1 MDASTLAVESL
12 RLASALASLAPEVVA
27 VWRSALD
34 SGKTDKEA
42 IAEALLSA
50 QRADH
55 GPMRDAFDAA
65 LTAHRERVSQRTAV
79 ARASVADVA
88 VLRRLVKA
96 RSYTAEEASALLHA
110 ADHVESD
117 VT

>member
-1 MDASTLAVESL
+1 MDASALAVESL

-34 SGKTDKEA
+34 AGKTDKEA
-42 IAEALLSA
+42 IAEALAIA

-55 GPMRDAFDAA
+55 GPMRDVFDAA
-65 LTAHRERVSQRTAV
+65 LASHRERVSQRTAV

-88 VLRRLVKA
+88 VLRRFA
-96 RSYTAEEASALLHA
+96 AGRGITAEEATALVRA

-117 VT
+117 VG